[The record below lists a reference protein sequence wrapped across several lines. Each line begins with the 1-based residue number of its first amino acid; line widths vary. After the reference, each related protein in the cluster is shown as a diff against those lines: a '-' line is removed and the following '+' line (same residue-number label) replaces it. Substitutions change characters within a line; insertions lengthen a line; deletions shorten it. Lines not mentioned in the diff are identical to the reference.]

1 MTMHAKMCIKSVITF
16 SGFADFIIIANVID
30 VCPLRWVQAAESVEF
45 PSAPRRIIYKEPK
58 NLFIKRSKE
67 MASKYDGLARIIIQ
81 NVGGKDNIQS
91 ITHCVTRLRFK
102 LADESKANTDILKG
116 TDGIVTVIQ
125 SGGQYMVVIGNH
137 VPQVFDAVINVG
149 HLESKSALA
158 GGGDSEGGEKQSP
171 FNAFISI
178 ITSVFTPF
186 LGVLCACG
194 IVKGVL
200 ALLVA
205 VGTLSEKSG
214 TYNFLYSLGDS
225 AFYFLPPILGMTAA
239 KKFKIPEMEGMI
251 LGLALVYPYLT
262 GGDYVITNL
271 FGIPVTMPPS
281 GNYTSSVIPIILA
294 VAFAGWFE
302 NKVVKK
308 IVPDVIKLFAVPLIT
323 TFVTFSLT
331 LWIIGP
337 VASGIANILALFFNT
352 INAISPVLMG
362 AVVGFFWQILVMFGL
377 HWSLVPIAMSNLST
391 SGQDIIL
398 VAMVG
403 TTFAQTGACLGI
415 WAKTKDKKIKSLAPA
430 AVISG
435 IAGVTEPAIYGL
447 TLPKKA
453 PFFRTC
459 AIAGVAGAVLCT
471 MGVKAFQMAGMGI
484 FAYPAYVNS
493 ATQDASGMFVT
504 IAVTLVCVAVG
515 LVSELIF
522 YKDEVPAKKENAKA
536 AANGSKEETIVSPVK
551 GEVKPLSEIA
561 DEAFSSEAMGKGIAI
576 VPTEGKVYAPA
587 DGTITTLFPTGHAVG
602 IRTEKGAEILIHIGM
617 DTVKLNG
624 EGFKKIKAQGDK
636 VKKGDLLLEF
646 DLDLIKSKG
655 YVIDTPVII
664 TNTDDYADVI
674 PTDALTVEKGS
685 DIITLL

>member
-1 MTMHAKMCIKSVITF
+1 
-16 SGFADFIIIANVID
+16 
-30 VCPLRWVQAAESVEF
+30 
-45 PSAPRRIIYKEPK
+45 
-58 NLFIKRSKE
+58 

-137 VPQVFDAVINVG
+137 VPQVFDAVISVG

-158 GGGDSEGGEKQSP
+158 GGGEDSASGEKQNP

-186 LGVLCACG
+186 LGALCACG
-194 IVKGVL
+194 IIKGML

-205 VGTLSEKSG
+205 VGVMPDTCG
-214 TYNFLYSLGDS
+214 TYSFLYSLGDA
-225 AFYFLPPILGMTAA
+225 AFYFLPPILGYTAA
-239 KKFKIPEMEGMI
+239 KKFKLPEMEGLV

-262 GGDYVITNL
+262 DGAHDISNL

-294 VAFAGWFE
+294 VAFAAWFE
-302 NKVVKK
+302 NKIVKK

-323 TFVTFSLT
+323 LTVSLCLTF
-331 LWIIGP
+331 WIIGP
-337 VASGIANILALFFNT
+337 IASGIANLLSLFFNT
-352 INAISPVLMG
+352 INTVSPILMG

-391 SGQDIIL
+391 AGQDIIL

-415 WAKTKDKKIKSLAPA
+415 WFKTKDKKIKSLAPA
-430 AVISG
+430 AVVSG
-435 IAGVTEPAIYGL
+435 FAGVTEPAIYGL

-459 AIAGVAGAVLCT
+459 AVAGVAGAILCT
-471 MGVKAFQMAGMGI
+471 MGVKAYQMAGMGV
-484 FAYPAYVNS
+484 FAYPAYVNN
-493 ATQDASGMFVT
+493 ATGDISGMTLTIIVT
-504 IAVTLVCVAVG
+504 FACVVAG
-515 LVSELIF
+515 FISELIF
-522 YKDEVPAKKENAKA
+522 YKDEAPAKSEVKA
-536 AANGSKEETIVSPVK
+536 SVEGGKKEEVIVAPVK
-551 GEVKPLSEIA
+551 GEAKALTEIA

-576 VPTEGKVYAPA
+576 VPSEGKVYAPA
-587 DGTITTLFPTGHAVG
+587 SGTLTTFFKTGHAMG
-602 IRTEKGAEILIHIGM
+602 ITTDNGAEVLIHVGM
-617 DTVKLNG
+617 DTVKLDG
-624 EGFKKIKAQGDK
+624 KGFKQIAKEGDR

-646 DLDLIKSKG
+646 DIDFIKGEG
-655 YVIDTPVII
+655 YSVDTPIII
-664 TNTDDYADVI
+664 TNTDEYSDVI
-674 PTDALTVEKGS
+674 PTDAKAIEVGS
-685 DIITLL
+685 ELITLI

>member
-1 MTMHAKMCIKSVITF
+1 
-16 SGFADFIIIANVID
+16 
-30 VCPLRWVQAAESVEF
+30 
-45 PSAPRRIIYKEPK
+45 
-58 NLFIKRSKE
+58 

-137 VPQVFDAVINVG
+137 VPQVFDAVISVG

-158 GGGDSEGGEKQSP
+158 GGGDESASGEKQNP

-186 LGVLCACG
+186 LGALCACG
-194 IVKGVL
+194 IIKGLL

-205 VGTLSEKSG
+205 TKVMPETCG
-214 TYNFLYSLGDS
+214 TYSFLYSLGDA
-225 AFYFLPPILGMTAA
+225 AFYFLPPILGYTAA
-239 KKFKIPEMEGMI
+239 KKFKLPEMEGLV

-262 GGDYVITNL
+262 DGAHDISNL

-281 GNYTSSVIPIILA
+281 GNYTSSVIPIILS
-294 VAFAGWFE
+294 VAFAAWFE
-302 NKVVKK
+302 NKIVKK

-323 TFVTFSLT
+323 LTVTLSLT

-337 VASGIANILALFFNT
+337 VASGIANVLALFFNT
-352 INAISPVLMG
+352 INTISPILMG
-362 AVVGFFWQILVMFGL
+362 AVVGFFLQILVMFGL
-377 HWSLVPIAMSNLST
+377 HWSLVPIAMSNIST
-391 SGQDIIL
+391 VGEDIIL

-415 WAKTKDKKIKSLAPA
+415 WLKSKDKKIKSLAPA
-430 AVISG
+430 AVVSG
-435 IAGVTEPAIYGL
+435 FAGVTEPAIYGL

-459 AIAGVAGAVLCT
+459 AVSGIAGAILCT
-471 MGVKAFQMAGMGI
+471 MGVKAYQMAGMGV
-484 FAYPAYVNS
+484 FAYPAYVNN
-493 ATQDASGMFVT
+493 ATGDISGMTLTIIVT
-504 IAVTLVCVAVG
+504 FACVVAG
-515 LVSELIF
+515 FISELIF
-522 YKDEVPAKKENAKA
+522 YKDEAPAKSEVKA
-536 AANGSKEETIVSPVK
+536 SVESGKKEEVIVAPVK
-551 GEVKPLSEIA
+551 GEVKALTEIA

-576 VPTEGKVYAPA
+576 VPSEGKVYAPA
-587 DGTITTLFPTGHAVG
+587 SGTLTTFFKTGHAMG
-602 IRTEKGAEILIHIGM
+602 ITTDNGAEVLIHVGM
-617 DTVKLNG
+617 DTVKLDG
-624 EGFKKIKAQGDK
+624 KGFKQIAKEGDR

-646 DLDLIKSKG
+646 DIDFIKGEG
-655 YVIDTPVII
+655 YSVDTPIII
-664 TNTDDYADVI
+664 TNTDEYSDVI
-674 PTDALTVEKGS
+674 PTDSKTIEVGS
-685 DIITLL
+685 ELITLI